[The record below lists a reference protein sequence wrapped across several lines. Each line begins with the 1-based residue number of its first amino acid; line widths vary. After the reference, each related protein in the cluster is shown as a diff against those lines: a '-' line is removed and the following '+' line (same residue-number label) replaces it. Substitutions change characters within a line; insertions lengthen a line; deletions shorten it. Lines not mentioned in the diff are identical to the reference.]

1 MVSNAGDGARIMI
14 LLLIALLLFTIVVAG
29 AAFLVTH
36 VFLLYFCITFVLVFL
51 GVL

>member
-1 MVSNAGDGARIMI
+1 MI
-14 LLLIALLLFTIVVAG
+14 LLLVALILFTIVVAG
-29 AAFLVTH
+29 AAFMVTH